1 MRSLMTGLL
10 FAFATIVSTPCAAA
24 EEQTISEL
32 FLKVDQAVVEIATV
46 QQVVADQGPARRVSS
61 GGLGSGFLISADG
74 KIVTA
79 AHVVQVA
86 DEVSVRFVTGDVV
99 RAKIVASDPNADV
112 ALIEAESVPEG
123 IVPIVLGDSDTAKV
137 GDEVFVIGAPYG
149 IAHSLTAGHVSAR
162 RTPSQLF
169 GGFEQVEILQTDTA
183 INQGNSGGPMF
194 DMRGEA
200 IGIVSHILSTSGG
213 FQGVGFVITSN
224 LARRVL
230 LDDPSPW
237 TGLDGVLV
245 EGPMARALNVPQQAG
260 ILVEG
265 VAAGS
270 PASAIGLRAGTLNA
284 QIAGQS
290 FTIGGDVILA
300 INGVVIGSPE
310 FSRKIDE
317 KNRSLT
323 GNDQF
328 VLRVLRNGDVIEL
341 RRSVSV
347 LGLER

>member
-1 MRSLMTGLL
+1 MRPLM
-10 FAFATIVSTPCAAA
+10 STLVLAAA
-24 EEQTISEL
+24 TLAVTPSAAADGPTISEL
-32 FLKVDQAVVEIATV
+32 FLEVDGAVVEIATV
-46 QQVVADQGPARRVSS
+46 QQVVTDQGPARRVSS

-74 KIVTA
+74 QIVTA

-86 DEVSVRFVTGDVV
+86 DEVSVRFLTGDVV
-99 RAKIVASDPNADV
+99 TARVLASDPSADV
-112 ALIEAESVPEG
+112 ALIKVDSVPAG
-123 IVPIVLGDSDTAKV
+123 IKPVVLGNSDTARV

-149 IAHSLTAGHVSAR
+149 IGHSLTAGHVSGR

-194 DMRGEA
+194 NMRGEA

-237 TGLDGVLV
+237 SGLDGVLI
-245 EGPMARALNVPQQAG
+245 EGPMARALNLPQQAG
-260 ILVEG
+260 ILVENI
-265 VAAGS
+265 AMGS
-270 PASAIGLRAGTLNA
+270 PASAIGLQAGSLTA
-284 QIAGQS
+284 QIGGQS
-290 FTIGGDVILA
+290 FTLGGDVILA
-300 INGVVIGSPE
+300 INGVIVGTPR
-310 FSRKIDE
+310 FSERIDE

-323 GNDQF
+323 GDDQF
-328 VLRVLRNGDVIEL
+328 VLRVLREGNVIEL
-341 RRSVSV
+341 SRLVSV
-347 LGLER
+347 LGMER